1 MQSIT
6 IDRLRFIAGH
16 LTQLDTYRPET
27 TKCISR
33 SGTSW
38 SVDLCANGYF
48 SESGWTWPRGFGIYF
63 WRGDDDRFS
72 IAIAM
77 SGDFGTRH
85 AFMTRTFIRGLLF
98 FLTACGKQAFSHHDN

>member
-6 IDRLRFIAGH
+6 IDRLHFIADN

-27 TKCISR
+27 TTCTSR
-33 SGTSW
+33 SGTVW
-38 SVDLCANGYF
+38 YVDLCANGYF
-48 SESGWTWPRGFGIYF
+48 RESGWQAPRGFGIYF

-72 IAIAM
+72 IAIAL

-85 AFMTRTFIRGLLF
+85 AFVNRAEYEEIISMFREFARE
-98 FLTACGKQAFSHHDN
+98 AS

>member
-6 IDRLRFIAGH
+6 IDRLRFIADH
-16 LTQLDTYRPET
+16 LTQLDPYRPET

-33 SGTSW
+33 SGTVW
-38 SVDLCANGYF
+38 YVDLCANGYF
-48 SESGWTWPRGFGIYF
+48 RESGWTWPRGFGIYF

-85 AFMTRTFIRGLLF
+85 AFVTRTEYEEIISQFREV
-98 FLTACGKQAFSHHDN
+98 AREAS

>member
-16 LTQLDTYRPET
+16 LTQIDTYRPET

-38 SVDLCANGYF
+38 SVDLCANGQF
-48 SESGWTWPRGFGIYF
+48 RESGWTWPRGFGIYF

-85 AFMTRTFIRGLLF
+85 AFVTRAEYEEIISLF
-98 FLTACGKQAFSHHDN
+98 REFAREAS